1 MMRLADSAVA
11 VAEVAVDAAP
21 TGDMVAIVRA
31 SEGGPLCDPE
41 VRFDGI
47 EPGGVGGRGDRV
59 DVQAPEQRQE
69 ARMIMDVVQ
78 VIHNDE
84 ETLARVARPQPPKS
98 LADLD
103 DPLPSPEQA
112 TQAVGMDVV
121 EAEEL
126 LGALAAVVGSPH
138 ALRPTTSS

>member
-1 MMRLADSAVA
+1 MLLLADSAVA

-21 TGDMVAIVRA
+21 TGDMVAVVRA
-31 SEGGPLCDPE
+31 GEGGPLRDPE

-59 DVQAPEQRQE
+59 DVQTPEQRQE

-84 ETLARVARPQPPKS
+84 EALARVA
-98 LADLD
+98 
-103 DPLPSPEQA
+103 
-112 TQAVGMDVV
+112 
-121 EAEEL
+121 
-126 LGALAAVVGSPH
+126 GAQL
-138 ALRPTTSS
+138 